1 MNNQTI
7 TLIMLTLTVS
17 SGAAA
22 NIAAFSMA
30 IAKFILHYS
39 WGAVAIVA
47 VVTFAFSVAFIGTVL
62 TGIIAGLL
70 SIYGGNFQPRDDGG
84 KFVPVYNMG
93 KLWGHLPSKP
103 RQNGQKHPPH

>member
-17 SGAAA
+17 SGASA
-22 NIAAFSMA
+22 NIAAFAVA
-30 IAKFILHYS
+30 IAKFIYDYS
-39 WGAVAIVA
+39 WGTVAMVGI
-47 VVTFAFSVAFIGTVL
+47 VTFAVSVAFIGTVL

-93 KLWGHLPSKP
+93 KLWGHLPPKP
-103 RQNGQKHPPH
+103 RKNGKIPPPT